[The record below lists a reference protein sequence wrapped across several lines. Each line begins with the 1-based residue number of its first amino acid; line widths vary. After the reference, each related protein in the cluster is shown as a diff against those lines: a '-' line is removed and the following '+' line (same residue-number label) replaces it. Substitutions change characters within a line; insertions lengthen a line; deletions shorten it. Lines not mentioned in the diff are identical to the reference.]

1 MFFLSRFI
9 TNNDPNRDIVCASKS
24 SNLVNNAQSGEARSN
39 KAVDSK
45 SEEKTCTTRVLRKRV
60 SSEVP
65 KNVSS
70 TQASNK
76 KKKNSAD
83 PDHEDCIGV
92 GKSAE
97 GTSGKTLKTL
107 YTLDNGNWSD
117 ATDEISETTQPD
129 MHERAN
135 SVVVDHANKS
145 IGDLIEAV
153 KTIYCSPRRLP
164 SLEPKVIFVYFLILL
179 VVNKYKLSPTSQSFQ
194 QKCNNLN

>member
-1 MFFLSRFI
+1 M
-9 TNNDPNRDIVCASKS
+9 
-24 SNLVNNAQSGEARSN
+24 ARSN
-39 KAVDSK
+39 KAVDNK
-45 SEEKTCTTRVLRKRV
+45 SEEKTTRVLRKRV

-65 KNVSS
+65 NVEEKNVSS
-70 TQASNK
+70 TKASNK

-92 GKSAE
+92 GKPAE

-117 ATDEISETTQPD
+117 ATDEISEATQPD

-164 SLEPKVIFVYFLILL
+164 SLEPKVIF
-179 VVNKYKLSPTSQSFQ
+179 
-194 QKCNNLN
+194 

>member
-1 MFFLSRFI
+1 MTASTLSDCSTVQLFMIFFLSRFI
-9 TNNDPNRDIVCASKS
+9 TNNDPNKDIVCASKI
-24 SNLVNNAQSGEARSN
+24 SNLVSNAQSGVARSN
-39 KAVDSK
+39 KAVDNK
-45 SEEKTCTTRVLRKRV
+45 SEEKTCTTRVLRKRI

-65 KNVSS
+65 NADEKNTRCKNVSP
-70 TQASNK
+70 TKASNK

-83 PDHEDCIGV
+83 PDYEDCIGV
-92 GKSAE
+92 GKPAE

-117 ATDEISETTQPD
+117 ATDEISEATQPD

-164 SLEPKVIFVYFLILL
+164 SVEPKVIF
-179 VVNKYKLSPTSQSFQ
+179 
-194 QKCNNLN
+194 